1 MATGKLPYAHRT
13 NDPAVIV
20 DVIRGVRPTMEGT
33 SLLKLDPAGDIA
45 FGDLLRR
52 CWAEDPAARPCMA
65 EVTLLLDVLN
75 ATQAGRLRD
84 SY

>member
-20 DVIRGVRPTMEGT
+20 DVMRGVRPTMEGT
-33 SLLKLDPAGDIA
+33 SLLMLDPAGDIA

-52 CWAEDPAARPCMA
+52 CWAEDPAARPCMV

-75 ATQAGRLRD
+75 ATQAGRLRG